1 LEYPLTLIIKRWVFN
16 GCKGSLFI
24 PFVQEKTKR
33 LAFAVANS
41 ADKHEILPPF
51 P

>member
-1 LEYPLTLIIKRWVFN
+1 MIKRRVFN
-16 GCKGSLFI
+16 GCKDSLFI
-24 PFVQEKTKR
+24 PFVQEKTKL
-33 LAFAVANS
+33 LAFAVANT